1 MTSTF
6 DLAGMNLKEWAFIVL
21 MINLT
26 LITIMVVISFVIAIQ
41 SGQTITIT
49 GGINLDQLMVVIIS
63 IAAVATILVSQQ
75 LTTKAAAAI
84 VSAANSTPK

>member
-1 MTSTF
+1 MSTTF
-6 DLAGMNLKEWAFIVL
+6 DLAGMSLKEWAFIVL

-26 LITIMVVISFVIAIQ
+26 LITIMVVVSFVIAIQ
-41 SGQTITIT
+41 SGQAITIT

-75 LTTKAAAAI
+75 LTIKNTAAI
-84 VSAANSTPK
+84 VEAANKK

>member
-1 MTSTF
+1 MSTTF

-26 LITIMVVISFVIAIQ
+26 LITIMVVISFAIAIQ
-41 SGQTITIT
+41 NGQAITIT

-63 IAAVATILVSQQ
+63 IAAIATILVSQQ
-75 LTTKAAAAI
+75 LTTKNNATM
-84 VSAANSTPK
+84 VSAATSK